1 MDLCFGFIILVA
13 PVTCVATLGF
23 SMLSMNAGVRKCI
36 KFTWT
41 YQYLLGGVISPLV
54 GLMGEENYVP
64 YVTIILIAGILLIVL
79 QVMSYL
85 C

>member
-1 MDLCFGFIILVA
+1 MDERTGGNGSASSL
-13 PVTCVATLGF
+13 LG
-23 SMLSMNAGVRKCI
+23 LI
-36 KFTWT
+36 
-41 YQYLLGGVISPLV
+41 QYLLGGVISPLV

-85 C
+85 VFRTSK